1 MICSERGPVQAGAMP
16 TGPFR
21 GLLAVICLAILAACA
36 SAPLGLQKDGSYIL
50 DSGEQNL
57 DCDKLYKNIWGHVQ
71 IIKGLPEKVRSE
83 QQKSPPTA
91 LLAFGRIFGSADKGL
106 VAFEE
111 YDRERAHVYALHRAM
126 LSKKCVPL
134 DLDAELA
141 LTDIAMAELR
151 KR

>member
-1 MICSERGPVQAGAMP
+1 MP
-16 TGPFR
+16 TGPFG
-21 GLLAVICLAILAACA
+21 GLLVAVCLAVLAGCA
-36 SAPLGLQKDGSYIL
+36 SSSFGLQKDGSYIL
-50 DSGEQNL
+50 DSSEQNL
-57 DCDKLYKNIWGHVQ
+57 DCDKLYKNIWGRVQ
-71 IIKGLPEKVRSE
+71 IIKGLPDKARAE

-91 LLAFGRIFGSADKGL
+91 LQAFGRIFGGADKGL